1 MTSEQTFFRAARKP
15 IDSAEFS
22 SPDDTMGTL
31 IPLIVLTIVFILI
44 AVRRIG
50 SVDLRIWQVMLIG
63 AVVVVLT
70 GSITPGDALASINTD
85 VMLFLFFMFIIGEA
99 LATSGYL
106 YHLSVR
112 LFCRAE
118 SVGSLVFLI
127 LIGAG
132 GLSALL
138 MNDTLAVVGTP
149 LMLYFARRHG
159 ISAELLLLTLAFAIT
174 TGSVA
179 SPIGNPQNLL
189 IALSGGVT
197 NPFITFPLYLGIP
210 TVISLLLTYWFLRQ
224 AFPDE
229 FKSTGQLLHCEEEI
243 HDPVLA
249 ALTRLSLVLLVIMIV
264 VRVAVVM
271 LVPDVEI
278 PLTWIAAVAAI
289 PILIGSR
296 RRFEILRRIDWPTL
310 VFFAAL
316 FVLTASVWES
326 GVFQPLVEG
335 RSLDPGAVSV
345 IIALGV
351 IVSQFISNVPF
362 VALFL
367 PVLSHAG
374 ASTVGMMALAA
385 GSTIAGN
392 MLILGA
398 ASNVIIIQGAEREG
412 ETLTFA
418 RFARVGVP
426 LTIAQAVVYAVWLSF
441 VPA

>member
-1 MTSEQTFFRAARKP
+1 
-15 IDSAEFS
+15 
-22 SPDDTMGTL
+22 MGTL

-197 NPFITFPLYLGIP
+197 N
-210 TVISLLLTYWFLRQ
+210 LRSYFS
-224 AFPDE
+224 ALSWHPDGDPH
-229 FKSTGQLLHCEEEI
+229 SCLHTGFS
-243 HDPVLA
+243 A
-249 ALTRLSLVLLVIMIV
+249 R
-264 VRVAVVM
+264 R
-271 LVPDVEI
+271 
-278 PLTWIAAVAAI
+278 
-289 PILIGSR
+289 SR
-296 RRFEILRRIDWPTL
+296 
-310 VFFAAL
+310 
-316 FVLTASVWES
+316 
-326 GVFQPLVEG
+326 
-335 RSLDPGAVSV
+335 
-345 IIALGV
+345 
-351 IVSQFISNVPF
+351 
-362 VALFL
+362 
-367 PVLSHAG
+367 
-374 ASTVGMMALAA
+374 
-385 GSTIAGN
+385 
-392 MLILGA
+392 
-398 ASNVIIIQGAEREG
+398 
-412 ETLTFA
+412 
-418 RFARVGVP
+418 
-426 LTIAQAVVYAVWLSF
+426 
-441 VPA
+441 

>member
-1 MTSEQTFFRAARKP
+1 
-15 IDSAEFS
+15 
-22 SPDDTMGTL
+22 MGTL
-31 IPLIVLTIVFILI
+31 IPLIVLIIVFILI

-50 SVDLRIWQVMLIG
+50 NVDLRIWQVMFFG

-70 GSITPGDALASINTD
+70 GSITPRDALASINTD
-85 VMLFLFFMFIIGEA
+85 VILFLLFMFIIGEA
-99 LATSGYL
+99 LVSSGYL

-112 LFCRAE
+112 LLCRAG
-118 SVGSLVFLI
+118 SVRSLVFLI

-132 GLSALL
+132 ALSALL

-149 LMLYFARRHG
+149 LMIYFARRHG
-159 ISAELLLLTLAFAIT
+159 ISPKLMLLTLAFAIT

-189 IALSGGVT
+189 IALWGGVT
-197 NPFITFPLYLGIP
+197 NPFIIFPLYLGIP

-229 FKSTGQLLHCEEEI
+229 FKSTSQLVHCEEEI
-243 HDPVLA
+243 HDPALA
-249 ALTRLSLVLLVIMIV
+249 ALTRLSLVLLVLMIAA
-264 VRVAVVM
+264 RITVVM
-271 LVPDVEI
+271 LVPGFEI
-278 PLTWIAAVAAI
+278 PLTWVAAI
-289 PILIGSR
+289 ATIPILVGSR

-316 FVLTASVWES
+316 FVLTASVWDS
-326 GVFQPLVEG
+326 GVFQPLIEG
-335 RSLDPGAVSV
+335 GTLSMGTVPV

-367 PVLSHAG
+367 PAISHAG
-374 ASTVGMMALAA
+374 VSTVGMMALAA

-398 ASNVIIIQGAEREG
+398 ASNVIIIQCAEREG

-418 RFARVGVP
+418 GFARVGVP
-426 LTIAQAVVYAVWLSF
+426 LTIAQAVVYAVWLSV
-441 VPA
+441 VPV

>member
-1 MTSEQTFFRAARKP
+1 
-15 IDSAEFS
+15 
-22 SPDDTMGTL
+22 MGTL
-31 IPLIVLTIVFILI
+31 IPLIVLIIVFILI

-50 SVDLRIWQVMLIG
+50 NVDLRIWQVMLFG

-70 GSITPGDALASINTD
+70 GSITPRDALASINTD
-85 VMLFLFFMFIIGEA
+85 VILFLFFMFIIGEA
-99 LATSGYL
+99 LVSSGYL

-112 LFCRAE
+112 LLCRAG
-118 SVGSLVFLI
+118 SVRSLVFLI

-132 GLSALL
+132 ALSALL

-149 LMLYFARRHG
+149 LMIYFARRHG
-159 ISAELLLLTLAFAIT
+159 ISPKLMLLTLAFAIT

-189 IALSGGVT
+189 IALWGGVT

-229 FKSTGQLLHCEEEI
+229 FKSTSQLVHCEEEI
-243 HDPVLA
+243 HDPALA
-249 ALTRLSLVLLVIMIV
+249 ALTRLSLVLLVLMIAT
-264 VRVAVVM
+264 RIAVVM
-271 LVPDVEI
+271 LVPGFEI
-278 PLTWIAAVAAI
+278 PLTWVAAIAAI
-289 PILIGSR
+289 PILVGSR

-316 FVLTASVWES
+316 FVLTASVWDS
-326 GVFQPLVEG
+326 GVFQPLMEG
-335 RSLDPGAVSV
+335 GTLSMGTVPV

-367 PVLSHAG
+367 PAISHAG
-374 ASTVGMMALAA
+374 VSTVGMMALAA

-398 ASNVIIIQGAEREG
+398 ASNVIIIQCAEREG

-418 RFARVGVP
+418 GFARVGVP
-426 LTIAQAVVYAVWLSF
+426 LTIAQAVVYAVWLSVF
-441 VPA
+441 PV